1 MTPRAALALGTSLA
15 LSGALW
21 AALPSFQDILDP
33 HLPTWAE
40 EWLYNPRE
48 RMGQAV
54 DAYERGKPEEGV
66 EAAETALRLAADD
79 PLVQYGAGTMQLG
92 AGHERRAI
100 ERLEKAAKAAAEQA
114 KGKKLPPGLAPDAF
128 YNLGNAKLAS
138 RDAGGA
144 VDAYK
149 QALRLAPDHASAK
162 HNLEIALREQRKQS
176 QGAGGGNRQGNRG
189 KQSQGDQQSG
199 RRGGQG
205 APDDNPSSQDR
216 QDAQGGDRRQPQ
228 QSGSQ
233 GQPGQAPQ
241 PSPNPNGDPRLP
253 QFQNQPDMSARE
265 AAGVLQAVE
274 NLERQQRQKE
284 AARRAQ
290 QSAFKEKDW

>member
-1 MTPRAALALGTSLA
+1 MTARAAVLGASLA

-21 AALPSFQDILDP
+21 AALPSLQDILDP
-33 HLPTWAE
+33 HLPAWAE
-40 EWLYNPRE
+40 RWLYNPRE
-48 RMGQAV
+48 RMDKAAG
-54 DAYERGKPEEGV
+54 AYEQGRPKDGLP
-66 EAAETALRLAADD
+66 AAETALRLAEED
-79 PLVQYGAGTMQLG
+79 PLVQYGAGTLRLG
-92 AGHERRAI
+92 AGRERPAI
-100 ERLEKAAKAAAEQA
+100 ELLEKAAKAAAEPAGQ
-114 KGKKLPPGLAPDAF
+114 KKLPPDLAPDAY

-144 VDAYK
+144 AEAYK

-162 HNLEIALREQRKQS
+162 HNLELALREQQKQS
-176 QGAGGGNRQGNRG
+176 QGVGGNRNRQGNRG
-189 KQSQGDQQSG
+189 KNQDQQSG
-199 RRGGQG
+199 RRGGEG
-205 APDDNPSSQDR
+205 NPDDPSSQDR
-216 QDAQGGDRRQPQ
+216 QDSQGGQQPQ

-241 PSPNPNGDPRLP
+241 PSHSPGGDPRLP

-274 NLERQQRQKE
+274 NLERQQRQRE

-290 QSAFKEKDW
+290 QSAVKEKDW